1 MLPCMYSSGIGG
13 PTSILRTLRLHAVP
27 AAPARGDR
35 VEVRGFGRFAVKKR
49 DTGIGRNPRTGES
62 VAISEKHRTYFRIAR
77 QLHPCCKRSKRAWPI
92 TDCWPCAGYHPAM
105 LVIDRAHGFRETIIS
120 F

>member
-1 MLPCMYSSGIGG
+1 MAQLPSFGPYGCMRYPRPQRVAIGWKYAVSAG
-13 PTSILRTLRLHAVP
+13 SRLS
-27 AAPARGDR
+27 
-35 VEVRGFGRFAVKKR
+35 KKR
-49 DTGIGRNPRTGES
+49 DTGIGSNPRTGES

-77 QLHPCCKRSKRAWPI
+77 QLHPGCKRSKRAWPI

-105 LVIDRAHGFRETIIS
+105 LVIDRPHGFRETIIS